1 MTNVKIISCA
11 TDAYKLNADALTEE
25 NYNKLPRQCKVIV
38 DILNENGGELNRADL
53 IGKLQEA
60 TETIITVGE
69 GDKAVQKPRLET
81 GQAVEKI
88 LGYYK
93 KPLESIG
100 VLTVVKPP
108 KAETKIKLAKK
119 KDAAEE
125 VAAE

>member
-69 GDKAVQKPRLET
+69 GDKQFKNHVLKLVKQL
-81 GQAVEKI
+81 
-88 LGYYK
+88 K
-93 KPLESIG
+93 KSWVTTKNL
-100 VLTVVKPP
+100 L
-108 KAETKIKLAKK
+108 KAL
-119 KDAAEE
+119 
-125 VAAE
+125 VF

>member
-69 GDKAVQKPRLET
+69 GDKAVQKYMGTAVKGYCQPRLN
-81 GQAVEKI
+81 
-88 LGYYK
+88 
-93 KPLESIG
+93 
-100 VLTVVKPP
+100 
-108 KAETKIKLAKK
+108 AELFFCGS
-119 KDAAEE
+119 DSMP
-125 VAAE
+125 